1 MLMTIR
7 DKAQGWIAWA
17 IVILISIPFALWGI
31 QEYLGVGSE
40 PLIAKVNDRE
50 ITEREVETAAFK
62 LRNNLREQLGAQY
75 NADLF
80 PESMLRKQV
89 LEGMIEDTL
98 ILQASDRLGLR
109 AGDSMVRETILTV
122 PAFQVS
128 GQFDTEV
135 YKRAVQLQGLT
146 EKGFEE
152 RIRNSLVTTQLRLA
166 IEGSAAVPK
175 PFVEDADQLSRQ
187 QRKFS
192 YVIVSADQVA
202 PPAEPTEEQ
211 IEAYYSSNQ
220 NALMSDEMVKLEYLL
235 LNYDAISNTLD
246 ATEDNLQ
253 AFYQQ
258 HKSEFVIPDKKRI
271 SHILFELDSEADEQT
286 VKAATEKA
294 DNIYR
299 RAQQGEDFATLAAEV
314 SQDIVSA
321 EQGGD
326 LGYLEPGFFDQDFEN
341 AASALS
347 LDDISQ
353 PVRTRFGLHLIKV
366 TAVDKGN
373 DADFDSVRDQVKEKF
388 LQSESEQVFYDFAER
403 LANLSYESPDSLE
416 PAAQELGLEI
426 QATDWISR
434 SGGEGALSSPKVTG
448 AAFSEEALTQ
458 GYNSEPIELSPS
470 EIIVL
475 RVVEHKVAAVKP
487 LQEVKTRIIEQLK
500 LDAAATAVES
510 KADELL
516 AELRSGTSIQAIA
529 DAKAMSVENVD
540 YSSRKNPE
548 LPGGLL
554 DKVFAMP
561 KPNEGQSE
569 YAKSLM
575 SVDEIALISLDDV
588 KQVDLNE
595 DSSMLMNMLSQ
606 QQGSEEFQSYI
617 NSLRADAEI
626 EYLKK
631 L

>member
-62 LRNNLREQLGAQY
+62 LRSNLRDQLGAQY

-80 PESMLRKQV
+80 PEAMLRKQV

-98 ILQASDRLGLR
+98 IKQASDRLGLR
-109 AGDSMVRETILTV
+109 AGDAMVRETILTV
-122 PAFQVS
+122 PAFQVN

-166 IEGSAAVPK
+166 IEGSSGIPK
-175 PFVEDADQLSRQ
+175 GFVEDADQLSRQ
-187 QRKFS
+187 ERKFS
-192 YVIVSADQVA
+192 FVLINSDHVSQ
-202 PPAEPTEEQ
+202 PAEPTDAEV
-211 IEAYYSSNQ
+211 EAYYSANQ
-220 NALMSDEMVKLEYLL
+220 TQLMSEEMVKLEYLL
-235 LNYDAISNTLD
+235 LNPDAISSTLD
-246 ATEDNLQ
+246 ATEANLR
-253 AFYQQ
+253 AFYEQ

-271 SHILFELDSEADEQT
+271 SHILFELDSEADDAT
-286 VKAATEKA
+286 VKAITEKA
-294 DNIYR
+294 EAVYA
-299 RAQQGEDFATLAAEV
+299 RAEQGEDFAGLASEA

-321 EQGGD
+321 ETGGD
-326 LGYLEPGFFDQDFEN
+326 LGYLEAGLFDKDFEN
-341 AASALS
+341 AANALS
-347 LDDISQ
+347 LNEISK
-353 PVRTRFGLHLIKV
+353 PVRTRFGLHIIKV
-366 TAVDKGN
+366 TAIEKGN
-373 DADFDSVRDQVKEKF
+373 DADFESVRDQVKEKF
-388 LQSESEQVFYDFAER
+388 LVTESEQVFYDFAER
-403 LANLSYESPDSLE
+403 LGNLSYESPDSLE

-426 QATDWISR
+426 QKTDWIPR
-434 SGGEGALSSPKVTG
+434 SGGEGILASPKVTG

-487 LQEVKTRIIEQLK
+487 LGEVRAQIVEQLK
-500 LDAAATAVES
+500 QDAASGAVE
-510 KADELL
+510 ARTEELL
-516 AELRSGTSIQAIA
+516 AELKSGSSLQAIS
-529 DAKAMSVENVD
+529 DANNLTLENVD
-540 YSSRKNPE
+540 YTSRKNPQ
-548 LPGGLL
+548 LPSGLL

-561 KPNEGQSE
+561 KPAEGQTGF
-569 YAKSLM
+569 AKSLM
-575 SVDEIALISLDDV
+575 SVDEIALIALEGV
-588 KQVDLNE
+588 EQGEPVE
-595 DSSMLMNMLSQ
+595 DNAMLMNMLSQ
-606 QQGSEEFQSYI
+606 QQGTEEFQRYI
-617 NSLRADAEI
+617 NSLRDQAKI

>member
-202 PPAEPTEEQ
+202 PPAEPTEEE
-211 IEAYYSSNQ
+211 IESYYSSNQ

-294 DNIYR
+294 ENIYR
-299 RAQQGEDFATLAAEV
+299 RVQQGEDFAILAAEV

-326 LGYLEPGFFDQDFEN
+326 LGYLEPGLFDQDFEN

-347 LDDISQ
+347 LDEISQ
-353 PVRTRFGLHLIKV
+353 PVRTRFGLHLLKV
-366 TAVDKGN
+366 TAIDKGN

-516 AELRSGTSIQAIA
+516 AELKSGTSIQAIA
-529 DAKAMSVENVD
+529 DANAMSVENVD

-595 DSSMLMNMLSQ
+595 DNSMLMNMLSQ

>member
-80 PESMLRKQV
+80 PEALLRKQV

-98 ILQASDRLGLR
+98 IQQASDRLGLR
-109 AGDSMVRETILTV
+109 AGDGMVRNTILTV
-122 PAFQVS
+122 PAFQVN
-128 GQFDTEV
+128 GQFDSEV

-166 IEGSAAVPK
+166 IEGSSGVPK
-175 PFVEDADQLSRQ
+175 SFVEDADQLSRQ
-187 QRKFS
+187 ERKFS
-192 YVIVSADQVA
+192 FVLVNGDHVSAS
-202 PPAEPTEEQ
+202 AEPTDAE

-220 NALMSDEMVKLEYLL
+220 SRLMSEEMVKLEYLL
-235 LNYDAISNTLD
+235 LDHDAISSTLD

-253 AFYQQ
+253 AFYEQ
-258 HKSEFVIPDKKRI
+258 HKSEFVVSDKKRI
-271 SHILFELDSEADEQT
+271 SHILFELDSEADEDT
-286 VKAATEKA
+286 VKAVTEKA
-294 DNIYR
+294 EAIYS
-299 RAQQGEDFATLAAEV
+299 RAEQGDEFASLASET
-314 SQDIVSA
+314 SEDIVSA
-321 EQGGD
+321 ENGGD
-326 LGYLEPGFFDQDFEN
+326 LGYLEAGLFDKDFEN
-341 AASALS
+341 AANALS
-347 LDDISQ
+347 LDEISR
-353 PVRTRFGLHLIKV
+353 PVRTRFGLHIIKV
-366 TAVDKGN
+366 TAIEKGN
-373 DADFDSVRDQVKEKF
+373 DADFESVREQVKEKF

-403 LANLSYESPDSLE
+403 LGNLSYESPDSLE
-416 PAAQELGLEI
+416 PAAQELELEI
-426 QATDWISR
+426 QRTDWIPR
-434 SGGEGALSSPKVTG
+434 SGGEGILASPKVTG

-458 GYNSEPIELSPS
+458 GYNSEPIELSPY

-487 LQEVKTRIIEQLK
+487 LEEVRAQIILQLK
-500 LDAAATAVES
+500 QDAASTAVEA

-516 AELRSGTSIQAIA
+516 AELKSGTSLQAVA
-529 DAKAMSVENVD
+529 DANSFAVENVG
-540 YSSRKNPE
+540 YSSRKNPQ
-548 LPGGLL
+548 LPSELL

-561 KPNEGQSE
+561 KPADGQVE
-569 YAKSLM
+569 FAKSLM
-575 SVDEIALISLDDV
+575 SADEIALIALEEV
-588 KQVDLNE
+588 KQGEQVE
-595 DSSMLMNMLSQ
+595 DNAMLMNMLSQ
-606 QQGSEEFQSYI
+606 QQGTEEFQRYI
-617 NSLRADAEI
+617 NSLRDQAKI

>member
-122 PAFQVS
+122 PAFQVN

-166 IEGSAAVPK
+166 LEGSAAVPK

-202 PPAEPTEEQ
+202 PPAEPTEEE
-211 IEAYYSSNQ
+211 IESYYSSNQ

-294 DNIYR
+294 ENIYR
-299 RAQQGEDFATLAAEV
+299 RVQQGEDFATLAAEV

-326 LGYLEPGFFDQDFEN
+326 LGYLEPGLFDQDFEN

-347 LDDISQ
+347 LDEISQ
-353 PVRTRFGLHLIKV
+353 PVRTRFGLHLLKV

-475 RVVEHKVAAVKP
+475 RVVEHKLAAVKP

-516 AELRSGTSIQAIA
+516 AELKSGTSLQAIA
-529 DAKAMSVENVD
+529 DANAMSVENVD

-595 DSSMLMNMLSQ
+595 DNSMLMNMLSQ

>member
-122 PAFQVS
+122 PAFQVN

-146 EKGFEE
+146 EKGFED

-294 DNIYR
+294 ENIYR
-299 RAQQGEDFATLAAEV
+299 RVQQGEDFATLAAEV

-326 LGYLEPGFFDQDFEN
+326 LGYLEPGLFDQDFEN

-347 LDDISQ
+347 LDEISQ
-353 PVRTRFGLHLIKV
+353 PVRTRFGLHLLKV

-516 AELRSGTSIQAIA
+516 AELKSGTSIQAIA
-529 DAKAMSVENVD
+529 DANAMSVENVD

-595 DSSMLMNMLSQ
+595 DNSMLMNMLSQ

>member
-80 PESMLRKQV
+80 PEAMLRKQV

-98 ILQASDRLGLR
+98 IMQATDRLGLR
-109 AGDSMVRETILTV
+109 AGDTMVRQTILTV
-122 PAFQVS
+122 PAFQVN
-128 GQFDTEV
+128 GQFDNEV

-152 RIRNSLVTTQLRLA
+152 RIRNSLVSTQLRLA
-166 IEGSAAVPK
+166 IEGSSGVPK
-175 PFVEDADQLSRQ
+175 NFVEDADQLSRQ
-187 QRKFS
+187 QRQFS
-192 YVIVSADQVA
+192 YVLITADQVD
-202 PPAEPTEEQ
+202 PPAEPTDAD
-211 IEAYYSSNQ
+211 IETYYSNNHSQ
-220 NALMSDEMVKLEYLL
+220 FMSEEKVKLEYLL
-235 LNYDAISNTLD
+235 LNHDAISSTLD
-246 ATEDNLQ
+246 VTEDNLL
-253 AFYQQ
+253 AYYEQ
-258 HKSEFVIPDKKRI
+258 HKNEFVVADKKRI
-271 SHILFELDSEADEQT
+271 SHILFELDSEADAET
-286 VKAATEKA
+286 VKAVTEKA
-294 DNIYR
+294 EEVYL
-299 RAQQGEDFATLAAEV
+299 RAEQGEDFAGLAGEV
-314 SQDIVSA
+314 SQDIASA

-326 LGYLEPGFFDQDFEN
+326 LGYLEPGLFDTDFEN

-347 LDDISQ
+347 LDEVSK
-353 PVRTRFGLHLIKV
+353 PVRTRFGLHIIKV
-366 TAVDKGN
+366 TSVQKGN

-388 LQSESEQVFYDFAER
+388 LRSESEQVFYDFAER
-403 LANLSYESPDSLE
+403 LGNLSYESPDSLE

-426 QATDWISR
+426 QKTDWVPR
-434 SGGEGALSSPKVTG
+434 SGGEGILASPKVTG

-475 RVVEHKVAAVKP
+475 RVVEHHAAAVKT
-487 LQEVKTRIIEQLK
+487 LEDVKAEIVEVLKKEAASGAVEAKANDLLAQLK
-500 LDAAATAVES
+500 
-510 KADELL
+510 
-516 AELRSGTSIQAIA
+516 SGTSLQTLA
-529 DAKAMSVENVD
+529 DTNALTLENVD
-540 YSSRKNPE
+540 YASRKNPE
-548 LPGGLL
+548 LPAALL

-561 KPNEGQSE
+561 KPANGESE
-569 YAKSLM
+569 FAKSFM
-575 SVDEIALISLDDV
+575 SSDEIALIALNDV
-588 KQVDLNE
+588 KQGEKQDDN
-595 DSSMLMNMLSQ
+595 SMLMNMLSQ
-606 QQGSEEFQSYI
+606 QQGSEEFQRYI
-617 NSLRADAEI
+617 DSLRQEAKI

>member
-122 PAFQVS
+122 PAFQVN

-146 EKGFEE
+146 EKGFED

-294 DNIYR
+294 ENIYR
-299 RAQQGEDFATLAAEV
+299 RVQQGEDFATLAAEV

-326 LGYLEPGFFDQDFEN
+326 LGYLEPGLFDQDFEN

-347 LDDISQ
+347 LDEISQ

-416 PAAQELGLEI
+416 PAAQELGLEL

-448 AAFSEEALTQ
+448 AAFSVVALTQ

-475 RVVEHKVAAVKP
+475 RVVEHKVSAVKP

-516 AELRSGTSIQAIA
+516 AELKSGTSIQAIA
-529 DAKAMSVENVD
+529 DANAMSVDNVD

-588 KQVDLNE
+588 KPVEMNE
-595 DSSMLMNMLSQ
+595 DNSMLMNMLSQ

>member
-122 PAFQVS
+122 PAFQVN

-175 PFVEDADQLSRQ
+175 PFVEDADELSRQ

-294 DNIYR
+294 ENIYR

-321 EQGGD
+321 ERGGD

-347 LDDISQ
+347 LDEISQ

-516 AELRSGTSIQAIA
+516 AELKSGTSIQAIA
-529 DAKAMSVENVD
+529 DANAMSVENVD

-588 KQVDLNE
+588 KPVEMNE
-595 DSSMLMNMLSQ
+595 DNSMLMNMLSQ

>member
-80 PESMLRKQV
+80 PESLLRKQV

-98 ILQASDRLGLR
+98 IQQASDRLGLR

-122 PAFQVS
+122 PAFQVN

-192 YVIVSADQVA
+192 YVIVSTDQIA
-202 PPAEPTEEQ
+202 PPAEPTEEE
-211 IEAYYSSNQ
+211 IETYYSSNQ
-220 NALMSDEMVKLEYLL
+220 NALMSDEMVKLEYVL
-235 LNYDAISNTLD
+235 LNYDAIANTLD
-246 ATEDNLQ
+246 ATEDNLR
-253 AFYQQ
+253 AFYEQ

-286 VKAATEKA
+286 VKAVTEKA
-294 DNIYR
+294 ENIFR
-299 RAQQGEDFATLAAEV
+299 RAQQGEDFATLAGEV

-326 LGYLEPGFFDQDFEN
+326 LGYLEPGLFDQDFEN

-347 LDDISQ
+347 LDEISE

-403 LANLSYESPDSLE
+403 LGNLSYESPDSLE

-434 SGGEGALSSPKVTG
+434 SGGEGVLSSPKVTG

-487 LQEVKTRIIEQLK
+487 LEEVKTQIIEQLK
-500 LDAAATAVES
+500 SDAAATAVES

-516 AELRSGTSIQAIA
+516 AELKSGTSIQAIA
-529 DAKAMSVENVD
+529 DANAMSVENVD

-561 KPNEGQSE
+561 KPSEGVSE
-569 YAKSLM
+569 YAKSIM
-575 SVDEIALISLDDV
+575 SADEIALILLDDV
-588 KQVDLNE
+588 KQVELNE
-595 DSSMLMNMLSQ
+595 DNSMLMNMLSQ
-606 QQGSEEFQSYI
+606 QQGGEEFQSYI
-617 NSLRADAEI
+617 NSLRAAADI

>member
-122 PAFQVS
+122 PAFQVN

-294 DNIYR
+294 ENIYR
-299 RAQQGEDFATLAAEV
+299 RVQQGEDFATLAAEV

-326 LGYLEPGFFDQDFEN
+326 LGYLEPGLFDQDFEN

-347 LDDISQ
+347 LDEISQ
-353 PVRTRFGLHLIKV
+353 PVRTRFGLHLLKV
-366 TAVDKGN
+366 TAIDKGN

-516 AELRSGTSIQAIA
+516 AELKSGTSIQAIA
-529 DAKAMSVENVD
+529 DANAMSVENVD

-595 DSSMLMNMLSQ
+595 DNSMLMNMLSQ

>member
-122 PAFQVS
+122 PAFQVN

-146 EKGFEE
+146 EKGFED

-294 DNIYR
+294 ENIYR
-299 RAQQGEDFATLAAEV
+299 RVQQGEDFATLAAEV

-326 LGYLEPGFFDQDFEN
+326 LGYLEPGLFDQDFEN

-347 LDDISQ
+347 LDEISQ
-353 PVRTRFGLHLIKV
+353 PVRTRFGLHLLKV

-458 GYNSEPIELSPS
+458 GYNSEPIELSAS

-516 AELRSGTSIQAIA
+516 AELKSGTSIQAIA
-529 DAKAMSVENVD
+529 DANAMSVENVD

-595 DSSMLMNMLSQ
+595 DNSMLMNMLSQ

>member
-122 PAFQVS
+122 PAFQVN

-146 EKGFEE
+146 EKGFED

-294 DNIYR
+294 ENIYR
-299 RAQQGEDFATLAAEV
+299 RVQQGEDFATLAAEV

-326 LGYLEPGFFDQDFEN
+326 LGYLEPGLFDQDFEN

-347 LDDISQ
+347 LDEISQ
-353 PVRTRFGLHLIKV
+353 PVRTRFGLHLLKV
-366 TAVDKGN
+366 TAVVKGN

-516 AELRSGTSIQAIA
+516 AELKSGTSIQAIA
-529 DAKAMSVENVD
+529 DANAMSVENVD

-595 DSSMLMNMLSQ
+595 DNSMLMNMLSQ

>member
-122 PAFQVS
+122 PAFQVN

-146 EKGFEE
+146 EKGFED

-211 IEAYYSSNQ
+211 IEAYYASNQ

-294 DNIYR
+294 ENIYR
-299 RAQQGEDFATLAAEV
+299 RVQQGEDFATLAAEV

-326 LGYLEPGFFDQDFEN
+326 LGYLEPGLFDQDFEN

-347 LDDISQ
+347 LDEISQ
-353 PVRTRFGLHLIKV
+353 PVRTRFGLHLLKV

-516 AELRSGTSIQAIA
+516 AELKSGTSIQAIA
-529 DAKAMSVENVD
+529 DANAMSVDNVD

-595 DSSMLMNMLSQ
+595 DNSMLMNMLSQ